1 MYTNRLSLTTF
12 SYPFFNHNPTRT
24 HIASPKHIWE
34 DDRMEMGRWRGLV
47 SRETSGERNGYGEV
61 TSEHHQPHLP
71 HLTANQG
78 PPPPQLVFPPL
89 HIGLFYPTT
98 SPTTIHL
105 WKPSN
110 EGSVLV
116 LAQPPPP
123 PPCAA

>member
-1 MYTNRLSLTTF
+1 MHT
-12 SYPFFNHNPTRT
+12 
-24 HIASPKHIWE
+24 ASPQHIWE

-47 SRETSGERNGYGEV
+47 SREISGERNGDGEV

-78 PPPPQLVFPPL
+78 PPPPQLVFPPP
-89 HIGLFYPTT
+89 HIGPFYPTT
-98 SPTTIHL
+98 SPPTIHL

-123 PPCAA
+123 PRALPDCAGPEPGSQFTSPQWTSNYPN